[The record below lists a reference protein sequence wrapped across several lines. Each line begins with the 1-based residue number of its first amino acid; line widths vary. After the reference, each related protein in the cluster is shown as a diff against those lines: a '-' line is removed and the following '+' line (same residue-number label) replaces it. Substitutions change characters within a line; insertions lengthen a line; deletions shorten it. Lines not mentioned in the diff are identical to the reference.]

1 MKKETER
8 FKFIG
13 HALRGDG
20 PFRPEVASDTYDRPY
35 DVGATALIRYPRES
49 EQKFAVRN
57 QIAFYASPL
66 LKASSRFVSHI
77 SEKPVSRE
85 IVNDLMNVMADD
97 IDGKGN
103 EVDVFWQGFMV
114 NARARGS
121 MLMLVDMPAEIG
133 ANAADQLMNRKAPYW
148 TPIDPADVKDY
159 QVNDAGK
166 FDFVSFHGTYIMDD
180 GTQEPC
186 VWSFDTQS
194 WTCKDQKD
202 ERLLAEGNHPL
213 GECPVIAF
221 TEYGD
226 FPTFGAFAPIADL
239 AKRLF
244 NLESE
249 LDEILRSQTFSLL
262 TLQVPEDSGTE
273 ERVGA
278 AKAAGETIGTNN
290 LMVHSGSTPAF
301 IAPPDGPAKIY
312 LERIAKLEERI
323 DEIALQVATPNQ
335 RESGYAMQM
344 RFQLINAE
352 LARFARRMEDFERRA
367 WELSAKWLGQDNT
380 PDISWPRNFNIS
392 DIEQELEILRNMADT
407 IMPDEVLRQ
416 QKKRIVSMQFD
427 GLEED
432 ERESLLSAIENESS
446 AA

>member
-20 PFRPEVASDTYDRPY
+20 PFRPEVATDTYERPY
-35 DVGATALIRYPRES
+35 DVGTTALVRYPRES

-85 IVNDLMNVMADD
+85 IVNDLMSVMADD

-121 MLMLVDMPAEIG
+121 MLMLVDMPAALG
-133 ANAADQLMNRKAPYW
+133 ANAADQLQNRLAPYW
-148 TPIDPADVKDY
+148 TPIDPADVEDY
-159 QVNDAGK
+159 QVNETGK
-166 FDFVSFHGTYIMDD
+166 FDFISFRGTYIAED
-180 GTQEPC
+180 GEQEPC
-186 VWSFDTQS
+186 VWMFDTQGWS
-194 WTCKDQKD
+194 CKDQKD
-202 ERLLAEGNHPL
+202 ERVIEEGEHPL

-226 FPTFGAFAPIADL
+226 FPAFGAFAPIADL

-262 TLQVPEDSGTE
+262 TLQVPEDSGIQD
-273 ERVGA
+273 RVDA

-301 IAPPDGPAKIY
+301 IAPSDGPARVY
-312 LERIAKLEERI
+312 MDRIESLKEEI
-323 DEIALQVATPNQ
+323 NEIALQVATPNQ

-344 RFQLINAE
+344 RFQQINAE
-352 LARFARRMEDFERRA
+352 LSRFAKRMEDFERRA
-367 WELSAKWLGQDNT
+367 WALSAKWLGQDNA
-380 PDISWPRNFNIS
+380 PEVSWPRNFNIS
-392 DIEQELEILRNMADT
+392 DIDQELETLRSMGDT
-407 IMPDEVLRQ
+407 VMPDEVLRQ

-427 GLEED
+427 GLEEN
-432 ERESLLSAIENESS
+432 EMEGLLSSIEDEGS